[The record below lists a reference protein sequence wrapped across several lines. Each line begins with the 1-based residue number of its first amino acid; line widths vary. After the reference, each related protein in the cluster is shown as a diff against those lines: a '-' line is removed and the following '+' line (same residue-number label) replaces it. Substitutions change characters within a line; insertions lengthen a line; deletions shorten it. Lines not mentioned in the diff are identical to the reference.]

1 MFLIWIR
8 KYVPR
13 PFKRWIRNLQGWS
26 YPIFYWTDPPLP
38 KVPIVHSIPM
48 YCINLD
54 RAIERRAF
62 IEKKWIEELG
72 FDINFWKA
80 QDQRDLT
87 EEDYRSL
94 TKSDEAIK
102 RVGRVLTRGEVAC
115 ALSHR
120 QLYEYILK
128 LGLEEVIVLED
139 DVGPNFLNR
148 EYFFNYIQ
156 QGKIEFPKADL
167 FLLYDG
173 ANTFKKNENKLFF
186 STLKVAPFGSQLLYY
201 TRAGLKKMVLGLE
214 EINGPI
220 DLWGFYLFQDG
231 TIALSNKPL
240 GLHLNETSYIGNAGH
255 LRKFIP

>member
-13 PFKRWIRNLQGWS
+13 PFRRWIRYLQGWS
-26 YPIFYWTDPPLP
+26 YPIFYWTEPPLS

-102 RVGRVLTRGEVAC
+102 RVGRVLTRGRWPV
-115 ALSHR
+115 H
-120 QLYEYILK
+120 
-128 LGLEEVIVLED
+128 
-139 DVGPNFLNR
+139 F
-148 EYFFNYIQ
+148 
-156 QGKIEFPKADL
+156 
-167 FLLYDG
+167 
-173 ANTFKKNENKLFF
+173 
-186 STLKVAPFGSQLLYY
+186 
-201 TRAGLKKMVLGLE
+201 
-214 EINGPI
+214 
-220 DLWGFYLFQDG
+220 
-231 TIALSNKPL
+231 
-240 GLHLNETSYIGNAGH
+240 HIGN
-255 LRKFIP
+255 FMNIF